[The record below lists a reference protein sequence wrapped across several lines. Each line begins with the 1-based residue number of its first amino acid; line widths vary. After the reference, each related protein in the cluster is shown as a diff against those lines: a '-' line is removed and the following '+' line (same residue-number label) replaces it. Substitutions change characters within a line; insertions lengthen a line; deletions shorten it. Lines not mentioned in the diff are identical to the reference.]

1 MAQDTTTDLSMNPAA
16 LYREESYTDQRVG
29 TIRQMVP
36 VTAEGEP
43 DAARPTLFVGQ
54 AQLMTPMGPLPLS
67 FAIEADTLAKAVDG
81 FAEAA
86 QQAIEEAARE
96 LQEMQRERAGG
107 LVVPGAGDLGGM
119 GGPGGLGGAGGPG
132 GLGGKIQ
139 LR

>member
-1 MAQDTTTDLSMNPAA
+1 MAQDTTNDLSMNSAA
-16 LYREESYTDQRVG
+16 LYREETFTDQRVG
-29 TIRQMVP
+29 TIRQMTP
-36 VTAEGEP
+36 VTADGEP
-43 DAARPTLFVGQ
+43 DNARPMLFLGQ

-67 FAIEADTLAKAVDG
+67 FALEGDTLAAAVDG

-86 QQAIEEAARE
+86 QQAVEEAARE

-132 GLGGKIQ
+132 GKIQ